1 MTEEMRENNA
11 FVSFD
16 GFIGRYNYFL
26 NLVLLNMISILF
38 TTPLTGYYFTGA
50 DNFSSL
56 FNFTSLFMQA
66 PIGVRIWGL
75 IGSIIVSYVIVSNVI
90 RRLNDINGK
99 ENKYMNYGIS
109 AIFVLLAF
117 GYVFPSI
124 LALLIYLVGT
134 IVAFWVLLKKGKIT
148 SKMPYDYKKEFN
160 WGALFGTWIW
170 GLVNK
175 SYKTLWI
182 LLLWCTPWGLLFAI
196 YCGIKGNEWAC
207 KNRDWDNLEQFNKS
221 QEKQSIIFVIL
232 NVVVIPAII
241 FALTMTLVMGTVFY
255 ITSSDGNTQKLDK
268 TIEKLET
275 AMNSLGS
282 IYFEGHE
289 ITQNENKYYVL
300 SNDWQGY
307 SFNDKKDILDMAA
320 SMASTERNK
329 AEKQSSKYSKT
340 TELPRTKI
348 YSQESKQLLGEFI
361 MDKKVQENGS
371 FKEYLSASMKA
382 YQFYKPT
389 K

>member
-1 MTEEMRENNA
+1 MEEVRENNA
-11 FVSFD
+11 LI
-16 GFIGRYNYFL
+16 GFEGVIGRYNYFL
-26 NLVLLNMISILF
+26 NLVILNMISILF
-38 TTPLTGYYFTGA
+38 TTPLTGYYLTGA

-66 PIGVRIWGL
+66 PIGVRIWGI

-109 AIFVLLAF
+109 AIFVFLAF

-124 LALLIYLVGT
+124 LAFLIYIVGT

-148 SKMPYDYKKEFN
+148 GEMPYDYKKEFN
-160 WGALFGTWIW
+160 WGAFFGTWIW
-170 GLVNK
+170 GLFNK
-175 SYKTLWI
+175 SYKTLWM

-196 YCGIKGNEWAC
+196 FCGIKGNEWAG
-207 KNRDWDNLEQFNKS
+207 KNRDWDNLEKFNKS
-221 QEKQSIIFVIL
+221 QEKQSIIFIIL
-232 NVVVIPAII
+232 NVVIIPVVI
-241 FALTMTLVMGTVFY
+241 FAIMMTFIMGTVFY
-255 ITSSDGNTQKLDK
+255 ITSNDNNTQKLDK
-268 TIEKLET
+268 TIEKLEN
-275 AMNSLGS
+275 AMNTLGS

-289 ITQNENKYYVL
+289 ITKNENKYYVL
-300 SNDWQGY
+300 SNDWKGY

-320 SMASTERNK
+320 SMASTEKNK
-329 AEKQSSKYSKT
+329 AEKQTSKYSKT

-348 YSQESKQLLGEFI
+348 YSYETKQLLGEFI

-382 YQFYKPT
+382 YKFYKPT